1 MEFARKFMSGG
12 NLEQE
17 QKMSSFMLSQ
27 VFIQIVNLGQ
37 LLRAI
42 GDFIGTGKL
51 MKSEVILDVL
61 KLCIESMVKQ
71 MTHERMD
78 FEAGEKRL
86 REQLS
91 HLGVSVGEVRVKSLY
106 PRLVKL
112 QLTLTDVSSD
122 LMSGKLG
129 ALFENILGEPVK
141 LSVRKIS
148 GKRIKMD
155 VVSSR
160 EFKLS
165 HSVAYVGKGGSDIS
179 GDSYFYESF
188 PDGRAMLAISDG
200 MGNGEVAKKESSE
213 ALKIVK
219 CLIGFGIPVGKA
231 IQVVWELKQ
240 NSNVEERFFT
250 LDLCLVDKEKQK
262 ATFFKQGATTT
273 FIVRG
278 EKVIRVNLSGL
289 PIGVARDEFQID
301 QVTVSLEPDD
311 VIVMTSDG
319 ITDEFINI
327 QNLEAYLIHNTSESP
342 KKMAH
347 NLLDY
352 TISRSRG
359 CINDDMMA
367 LVAQYGRVN
376 SLR

>member
-12 NLEQE
+12 HEAQE
-17 QKMSSFMLSQ
+17 QKLSAFMLSQ
-27 VFIQIVNLGQ
+27 MFIQIVNLGQ

-42 GDFIGTGKL
+42 GDFVGAGKL

-61 KLCIESMVKQ
+61 KLCVESMVKQ

-78 FEAGEKRL
+78 FDAGEKRL
-86 REQLS
+86 REHLS
-91 HLGVSVGEVRVKSLY
+91 RLGVSVDEVRVKSLY

-112 QLTLTDVSSD
+112 QLTLTGVNSD

-129 ALFENILGEPVK
+129 MLFENILGEPVRI
-141 LSVRKIS
+141 SVRKVS
-148 GKRIKMD
+148 GKRVKMD

-219 CLIGFGIPVGKA
+219 CLIGFGIAVDKA
-231 IQVVWELKQ
+231 IQVVWDLKQ

-262 ATFFKQGATTT
+262 AIFFKQGATTS
-273 FIVRG
+273 FIVRD

-301 QVTVSLEPDD
+301 QVTVPLEEGDF
-311 VIVMTSDG
+311 IVMTSDG
-319 ITDEFINI
+319 ISDEFANI
-327 QNLEAYLIHNTSESP
+327 QNLEAYLVRESSESP
-342 KKMAH
+342 KKKAH
-347 NLLDY
+347 NILDY

-359 CINDDMMA
+359 RINDDMMA
-367 LVAQYGRVN
+367 LVAKYGRVD